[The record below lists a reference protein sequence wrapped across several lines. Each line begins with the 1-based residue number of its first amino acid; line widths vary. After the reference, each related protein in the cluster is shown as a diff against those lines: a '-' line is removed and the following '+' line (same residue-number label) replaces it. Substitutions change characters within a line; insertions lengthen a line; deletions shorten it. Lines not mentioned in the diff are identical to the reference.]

1 MSQEQLVQIIIDA
14 YESRPEI
21 KEYFEFFLNPDVEK
35 LFEKFRK
42 EIVKELH
49 RTKWGLSKARVMVIK
64 RHVKNFESMNPGP
77 EAVMDM
83 LFFTLNNT
91 CIVDSFAQL
100 TPALQNYI
108 LTLVARIKELAD
120 KYETVSQTMEQLIAM
135 QSDTIFTRHVRN
147 ILKLGI
153 EDSSN
158 KV

>member
-14 YESRPEI
+14 YEARPEI

-49 RTKWGLSKARVMVIK
+49 RTKWGQSKARVMVIK
-64 RHVKNFESMNPGP
+64 RHVKNFESLNPGP
-77 EAVMDM
+77 EAVMKM
-83 LFFTLNNT
+83 LLFTLRNT

-108 LTLVARIKELAD
+108 LALVARIKEIAE
-120 KYETVSQTMEQLIAM
+120 KYETVSQTMETLIEM

-147 ILKLGI
+147 ILKRGI
-153 EDSSN
+153 EEGLN
-158 KV
+158 KL